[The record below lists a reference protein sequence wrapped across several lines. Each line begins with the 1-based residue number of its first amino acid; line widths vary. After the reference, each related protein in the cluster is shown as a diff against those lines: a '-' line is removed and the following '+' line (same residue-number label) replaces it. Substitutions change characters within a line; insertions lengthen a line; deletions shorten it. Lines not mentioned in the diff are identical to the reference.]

1 MAEDQHPADDMIE
14 HIGHAVMGIF
24 NGDNI
29 RQTIRDA
36 WDRHMNSAPENS
48 TAQQM
53 TNANN
58 VKAVQDANKAFLDA
72 SQAAKIRMK
81 AAK

>member
-1 MAEDQHPADDMIE
+1 MDPHPADEIVE
-14 HIGHAVMGIF
+14 HLGKAVMGIF

-36 WDRHMNSAPENS
+36 WDKHMNAPETSS

-53 TNANN
+53 TDANN
-58 VKAVQDANKAFLDA
+58 TKAVQDANKSFLDA

-81 AAK
+81 AK